1 MIAVLLSLAQGLQG
15 KTGLVIGRGVSS
27 TSMTVFEMLGRTCS
41 DEGLSSFGR
50 SSRRA
55 YSKVMTGAANGR
67 V

>member
-1 MIAVLLSLAQGLQG
+1 MIAVLLGLAQGLQG

-50 SSRRA
+50 SSRA